1 MIDKIDCENESKKL
15 RDKIDEQ
22 LRICEPEFDS
32 ITSQVTEFQKEFLL
46 SWEKY
51 KKTRQHQEFLK
62 ISDEFANLLQLQN
75 EMFIRNGNRLNPLL
89 EKLDAVIEE
98 NCEPMLKIIS
108 DDILKQDGALP
119 KGFGGK
125 SEYKSDASSSGTL
138 PKGF

>member
-1 MIDKIDCENESKKL
+1 MTDKVDCENERKKL

-22 LRICEPEFDS
+22 LKICEPEFDS
-32 ITSQVTEFQKEFLL
+32 ITSQVRELQKEFLL

-51 KKTRQHQEFLK
+51 GKTGQHQEFLK

-89 EKLDAVIEE
+89 KKLDAVIEE

>member
-1 MIDKIDCENESKKL
+1 MIDKVDCENESKKL

-22 LRICEPEFDS
+22 LKICEPEFDS
-32 ITSQVTEFQKEFLL
+32 ITSQVRELQKEFLL

-51 KKTRQHQEFLK
+51 GKTGQHQEFLK

-98 NCEPMLKIIS
+98 NCDPMLKIIS

-119 KGFGGK
+119 KGFGCK
-125 SEYKSDASSSGTL
+125 SEHKSDSSSSGTL

>member
-1 MIDKIDCENESKKL
+1 MTDKVNCENERKKL

-22 LRICEPEFDS
+22 LKICEPEFDS
-32 ITSQVTEFQKEFLL
+32 ITSQVRELQKEFLL

-51 KKTRQHQEFLK
+51 KKTGQHQEFLK

-89 EKLDAVIEE
+89 KKLDAVIEE